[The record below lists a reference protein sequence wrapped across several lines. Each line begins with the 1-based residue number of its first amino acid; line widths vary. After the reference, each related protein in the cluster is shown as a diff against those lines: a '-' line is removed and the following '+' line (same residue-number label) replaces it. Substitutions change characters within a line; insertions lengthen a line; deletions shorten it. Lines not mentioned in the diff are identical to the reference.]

1 MGKRKVLSEANLSEM
16 LTPGP
21 GQMYGT
27 VKNLL
32 GYDRV
37 LVECADG
44 VTRVCRIRGKMKRRV
59 WIKMGD
65 TVLVAPWDFQQERGD
80 IMFRYTQGQV
90 ESLRR
95 SGQLKMQPNHLS
107 RKPLDTAFHEGS
119 SLSSQCLVDSRRLI
133 QSLVKTRTPED

>member
-1 MGKRKVLSEANLSEM
+1 MLDKMEAVADLRISSSLVSERLNIPRNHYWSEKMGKRKVLSEANLSEM

-95 SGQLKMQPNHLS
+95 SGQLKM
-107 RKPLDTAFHEGS
+107 
-119 SLSSQCLVDSRRLI
+119 
-133 QSLVKTRTPED
+133 

>member
-80 IMFRYTQGQV
+80 IMFRYTPGPV

-95 SGQLKMQPNHLS
+95 SGQLKMSPNNLS
-107 RKPLDTAFHEGS
+107 RNLLDISLHEGS
-119 SLSSQCLVDSRRLI
+119 PLPAQRLGDSRRIL
-133 QSLVKTRTPED
+133 

>member
-21 GQMYGT
+21 GQLYGT

-37 LVECADG
+37 LGECADG
-44 VTRVCRIRGKMKRRV
+44 VTRVCRSRGKMKRRV

-65 TVLVAPWDFQQERGD
+65 TVLVAPWDFQPERGD
-80 IMFRYTQGQV
+80 IMFRYSQGQV

-95 SGQLKMQPNHLS
+95 AGQLKVEQKTETS
-107 RKPLDTAFHEGS
+107 RI
-119 SLSSQCLVDSRRLI
+119 VDSL
-133 QSLVKTRTPED
+133 TN

>member
-1 MGKRKVLSEANLSEM
+1 MLNKVEAVTDSQLSSSLVSERLNIPRNHYLGENMGKRKVLSEANLSEM

-95 SGQLKMQPNHLS
+95 SGQLKM
-107 RKPLDTAFHEGS
+107 
-119 SLSSQCLVDSRRLI
+119 
-133 QSLVKTRTPED
+133 

>member
-1 MGKRKVLSEANLSEM
+1 MGKRKVLSEANLADM

-21 GQMYGT
+21 DQLYGK

-59 WIKMGD
+59 WIKMND
-65 TVLVAPWDFQQERGD
+65 TVLVAPWDFQTERAD
-80 IMFRYTQGQV
+80 ILFRYTAGQV
-90 ESLRR
+90 ESLRK
-95 SGQLKMQPNHLS
+95 SGQLKGLS
-107 RKPLDTAFHEGS
+107 
-119 SLSSQCLVDSRRLI
+119 
-133 QSLVKTRTPED
+133 

>member
-59 WIKMGD
+59 W
-65 TVLVAPWDFQQERGD
+65 L
-80 IMFRYTQGQV
+80 
-90 ESLRR
+90 
-95 SGQLKMQPNHLS
+95 N
-107 RKPLDTAFHEGS
+107 RKLDTLNSSYHPLVVREGS
-119 SLSSQCLVDSRRLI
+119 SSNASATYPSPRRLR
-133 QSLVKTRTPED
+133 SLSN

>member
-1 MGKRKVLSEANLSEM
+1 MGKRKVLSEANLSDM

-21 GQMYGT
+21 GQMYGI

-37 LVECADG
+37 RVECADG

-59 WIKMGD
+59 WIKVND
-65 TVLVAPWDFQQERGD
+65 TVLVAPWDFQTERGD
-80 IMFRYTQGQV
+80 IMFRYTAGQV

-95 SGQLKMQPNHLS
+95 SGQLKGIN
-107 RKPLDTAFHEGS
+107 
-119 SLSSQCLVDSRRLI
+119 
-133 QSLVKTRTPED
+133 

>member
-21 GQMYGT
+21 GQMYGI

-37 LVECADG
+37 LVECSDG

-65 TVLVAPWDFQQERGD
+65 TVLVAPGTF
-80 IMFRYTQGQV
+80 
-90 ESLRR
+90 
-95 SGQLKMQPNHLS
+95 
-107 RKPLDTAFHEGS
+107 
-119 SLSSQCLVDSRRLI
+119 SRRGATSCSATLPGR
-133 QSLVKTRTPED
+133 SSR

>member
-44 VTRVCRIRGKMKRRV
+44 VTRVCRIRGKIKRRV

-95 SGQLKMQPNHLS
+95 SGQFKMWPNNLA
-107 RKPLDTAFHEGS
+107 RKPFRASLHEGS
-119 SLSSQCLVDSRRLI
+119 PIPAQCLGDC
-133 QSLVKTRTPED
+133 

>member
-1 MGKRKVLSEANLSEM
+1 MGKRKVLSEANLSDM

-37 LVECADG
+37 LVECSDG

-59 WIKMGD
+59 WIKMND
-65 TVLVAPWDFQQERGD
+65 TVLVAPWDFQTERAD
-80 IMFRYTQGQV
+80 IMFRYTAGQV
-90 ESLRR
+90 EMLRK
-95 SGQLKMQPNHLS
+95 SGQLKGL
-107 RKPLDTAFHEGS
+107 
-119 SLSSQCLVDSRRLI
+119 
-133 QSLVKTRTPED
+133 

>member
-21 GQMYGT
+21 GQLYGT

-65 TVLVAPWDFQQERGD
+65 TVLVALG
-80 IMFRYTQGQV
+80 T
-90 ESLRR
+90 
-95 SGQLKMQPNHLS
+95 
-107 RKPLDTAFHEGS
+107 
-119 SLSSQCLVDSRRLI
+119 SSQNAGKSCSGTLRDKLDPSEGQASSR
-133 QSLVKTRTPED
+133 SSSN

>member
-21 GQMYGT
+21 GQLYGT

-65 TVLVAPWDFQQERGD
+65 TVLVAPWDFQPERGD
-80 IMFRYTQGQV
+80 IMFRYTQDRLNLSEGQA
-90 ESLRR
+90 SSR
-95 SGQLKMQPNHLS
+95 SN
-107 RKPLDTAFHEGS
+107 A
-119 SLSSQCLVDSRRLI
+119 
-133 QSLVKTRTPED
+133 

>member
-16 LTPGP
+16 LTPG
-21 GQMYGT
+21 
-27 VKNLL
+27 L

-37 LVECADG
+37 LVECSDG

-80 IMFRYTQGQV
+80 IMFRYTAGQV

-95 SGQLKMQPNHLS
+95 SGQLKM
-107 RKPLDTAFHEGS
+107 
-119 SLSSQCLVDSRRLI
+119 
-133 QSLVKTRTPED
+133 

>member
-1 MGKRKVLSEANLSEM
+1 MLHKMEALADPSRSGSRVSERLNIPQNHHAGEKMGKRKVLSEANLSEM

-95 SGQLKMQPNHLS
+95 SGQLKM
-107 RKPLDTAFHEGS
+107 
-119 SLSSQCLVDSRRLI
+119 
-133 QSLVKTRTPED
+133 

>member
-65 TVLVAPWDFQQERGD
+65 TVLVAPWDFQTERGD
-80 IMFRYTQGQV
+80 ILFRYTTGQV

-95 SGQLKMQPNHLS
+95 SGQLK
-107 RKPLDTAFHEGS
+107 A
-119 SLSSQCLVDSRRLI
+119 
-133 QSLVKTRTPED
+133 

>member
-37 LVECADG
+37 LVECSDG
-44 VTRVCRIRGKMKRRV
+44 VTRVCRIRGKMKR
-59 WIKMGD
+59 
-65 TVLVAPWDFQQERGD
+65 L
-80 IMFRYTQGQV
+80 MFRYTAGQV

-95 SGQLKMQPNHLS
+95 SGQLKM
-107 RKPLDTAFHEGS
+107 
-119 SLSSQCLVDSRRLI
+119 
-133 QSLVKTRTPED
+133 

>member
-95 SGQLKMQPNHLS
+95 SGQDFDASL
-107 RKPLDTAFHEGS
+107 HEGS
-119 SLSSQCLVDSRRLI
+119 PIPAQCLGDSRRVL
-133 QSLVKTRTPED
+133 QHSQRPRELEDVQRARI